1 MSISKK
7 FSGVT
12 SFIAYTLA
20 TYVMVAP
27 AFTVKQFELPAYLA
41 FLIVS
46 IPFGG
51 RVIGSL
57 LYQRIVAI
65 LGSRLTFLSSMVA
78 LGILSIG
85 SSTLNVPILIPL
97 RLLVGVAFGI
107 VTSLA
112 VEQAVRSG
120 NRLIIALTMSG
131 WAFGWIGGALSYLA
145 LGEWQLIA
153 LSGAITLPF
162 SMLYKRV
169 SVFSVEV
176 GKLGI
181 PSISSILIFFF
192 SFEPAFALQLAPAIV
207 ENQGGIVWLI
217 IGYIVAIPMY
227 IFVPVISSL
236 LGETRTALLYTMTSA
251 ISGVTFFLTGS
262 PYVLV
267 VFTAFGLGINSIAP
281 RLAASYGASA
291 RNMGIALNTAAL
303 GGVAVPVISSFDI
316 KFLASLL
323 TALSMVILLVMSVKK
338 PNALL
343 VRSA

>member
-1 MSISKK
+1 MSINKT

-20 TYVMVAP
+20 TYVLVAP
-27 AFTVKQFELPAYLA
+27 AFTVKQFELPSWLA

-57 LYQRIVAI
+57 LYQKVVTI
-65 LGSRLTFLSSMVA
+65 LGSRLTFLSSMLA
-78 LGILSIG
+78 LGLLSVG
-85 SSTLNVPILIPL
+85 SSTFNVPVLITL

-107 VTSLA
+107 ATSLA

-131 WAFGWIGGALSYLA
+131 WAFGWIGGAFSYLT

-153 LSGAITLPF
+153 LSGIITLPF
-162 SMLYKRV
+162 SIAYKKV
-169 SVFSVEV
+169 SVFSIEA
-176 GKLGI
+176 GKLGV

-192 SFEPAFALQLAPAIV
+192 SFEPAFALQLAPALV
-207 ENQGGIVWLI
+207 ENQGGMLWLI
-217 IGYIVAIPMY
+217 LGYIAAVPMY
-227 IFVPVISSL
+227 IFVPAISSL
-236 LGETRTALLYTMTSA
+236 LGESRTALLYTMTSA
-251 ISGVTFFLTGS
+251 VSGVVFFLTAS
-262 PYVLV
+262 PYILV

-281 RLAASYGASA
+281 RLASAYGASA

-316 KFLASLL
+316 RFIASIF
-323 TALSMVILLVMSVKK
+323 TALSMVILLVMSIKR